1 MNENTG
7 VKVTKKK
14 KIRFN
19 LIDFLLIVIALL
31 VVAVL
36 VYVFVPNSFIKGIF
50 ADDTVVIQYAIEFKG
65 VDEAFLDSIKDNDIV
80 IDSVTKAEIG
90 TVTAVDYS
98 TPYTELK
105 YNGDSENPRG
115 VLSVVPGKYN
125 VIVTITAKASY
136 SEETGY
142 AISGVRMAVGEQIFA
157 RFPNFTCEGYC
168 ISVPIN

>member
-7 VKVTKKK
+7 AKAAKKR

-19 LIDFLLIVIALL
+19 LIDFLLVIIALL

-36 VYVFVPNSFIKGIF
+36 LYVFLPNSFISNLL
-50 ADDTVVIQYAIEFKG
+50 ADDSTTIQYAVEFKG
-65 VDEAFLDSIKDNDIV
+65 IDEAFLESIKENDIV

-98 TPYTELK
+98 TQYTELK
-105 YNGDSENPRG
+105 YDEESRTG
-115 VLSVVPGKYN
+115 VLSVVPNKYN
-125 VIVTITAKASY
+125 VIVTITANAAYDATK
-136 SEETGY
+136 GY
-142 AISGVRMAVGEQIFA
+142 TISGIRIAAGELIAA
-157 RFPNFTCEGYC
+157 RFPNFACEGYC